1 MEISI
6 RTKQAYSEIDEFI
19 SLLPEEHKNKL
30 PTKLKEFF
38 AEEKDKQYKKNID
51 SSIPIKD
58 QGLLEETLA
67 IIALLNLQYW
77 CESETE
83 KQRLKEVY
91 AKNEEKYQKM
101 LQTEYNPNDI
111 FKKKTSNVE
120 KEQTHVENTQIVTY
134 KEPLLKRIIN
144 KIKHLFKRKY

>member
-38 AEEKDKQYKKNID
+38 AEEKDKQYKKNINP
-51 SSIPIKD
+51 SIPIKD

-77 CESETE
+77 CKNETE

-91 AKNEEKYQKM
+91 AKNEEKYQQM
-101 LQTEYNPNDI
+101 LQTKYNPDDI
-111 FKKKTSNVE
+111 FKKKTSSVE

-144 KIKHLFKRKY
+144 KIKNFFFN